1 MLVFFIILSI
11 ILALSLMISISTI
24 KVEIDTLKI
33 EKLEKIK
40 INDFKLKIY
49 LVLFDKLKW
58 LQIKISKE
66 KIENM
71 KKANINK
78 FLKRIS
84 NLKIVKNLKNTN
96 FIKKGGMIS
105 KAIKASK
112 TKVEKLD
119 LNAEIGIENII
130 FLSYLVAILDIIVG
144 INLAKRAKDMDVEKY
159 KYIITPRQTRK
170 FYLRLSINCIIS
182 VKISNIIRNMI
193 KSKKNLKRY
202 KIGYNMG

>member
-11 ILALSLMISISTI
+11 ILALSLMLYFSSI

-33 EKLEKIK
+33 EKLEKIN

-58 LQIKISKE
+58 IKIKISKE
-66 KIENM
+66 KMKNM

-78 FLKRIS
+78 FLERIS
-84 NLKIVKNLKNTN
+84 NLKVVKSFKNTN

-105 KAIKASK
+105 KAIKVSK
-112 TKVEKLD
+112 TKIEKLD

-130 FLSYLVAILDIIVG
+130 ILSYLVAILDIIVG
-144 INLAKRAKDMDVEKY
+144 ISLAKRAKDMEEEKY
-159 KYIITPRQTRK
+159 KYIITPRKTRK
-170 FYLRLSINCIIS
+170 LYLKLSINCIVS
-182 VKISNIIRNMI
+182 VKISNIIKNMI
-193 KSKKNLKRY
+193 KSKMHQIPCKNIL
-202 KIGYNMG
+202 